1 MLILGLT
8 GSIASGKST
17 ASAALR
23 RMQVPIHDSD
33 QAVHNLMRSGG
44 RAIPAIRASFPSVI
58 GDDGAVDRRRL
69 GALVFAD
76 PPALKRLEAILHPL
90 VAQARDE
97 FLRMQARRG
106 ARLVVLDIPLLF
118 EIGLDHICDLT
129 VTLVVPP
136 RVQEARVLRR
146 PGMTRAKL
154 AGIRARQMPDH
165 EKARRADIVIPT
177 GDGKRLVLRALQSIV
192 RLRPLVPGRKRRWPP
207 GPLPRF
213 SGKTWKPS

>member
-23 RMQVPIHDSD
+23 RMHVPIHDSD
-33 QAVHNLMRSGG
+33 KAVHDLMQAGG
-44 RAIPAIRASFPSVI
+44 RAIPAIRAAFPSVI
-58 GDDGAVDRRRL
+58 DAAGAVDRRKL

-76 PPALKRLEAILHPL
+76 PSALKRLEAILHPL
-90 VAQARDE
+90 VARARDE
-97 FLRMQARRG
+97 FLRSQARRG
-106 ARLVVLDIPLLF
+106 AKLVVLDVPLLF
-118 EIGLDHICDLT
+118 EIGLDHICDLS

-146 PGMTRAKL
+146 SGMTRAKL

-165 EKARRADIVIPT
+165 EKARRADIAIPT
-177 GDGKRLVLRALQSIV
+177 GNGKRPVLRALQSIV
-192 RLRPLVPGRKRRWPP
+192 RLRPILPGRKRRWPP

-213 SGKTWKPS
+213 SRKPWNPS